1 MMAAGHAR
9 GVGRRREKMVEG
21 ELQQTNS
28 NFNSISGRE
37 AKNLVENVTFHCHN
51 ARYYEYYAGYL
62 PVFHYAFECY

>member
-28 NFNSISGRE
+28 NFNSISGRV
-37 AKNLVENVTFHCHN
+37 AKNLMENVN
-51 ARYYEYYAGYL
+51 LSL
-62 PVFHYAFECY
+62 PQHKILLRGVFTGVPLCF